1 MNKKAPAYVYTLNL
15 EGGRKYVG
23 MTTNI
28 NQRMD
33 QHFSGEGSAWTQKYA
48 PVSIKSIKPAKDVD
62 AAKKLETKMYF
73 KMRDRH
79 GTDMVRGAGHTTSIE
94 YDDDDTDDD
103 SSDDAQYIACQLCEK
118 TFYSNV
124 ECRNHSCRDNRPKA
138 SVTCYRCGYHGHYA
152 TSCYASYHIRGYR
165 L

>member
-1 MNKKAPAYVYTLNL
+1 MSKKAPAYVYTLNL

-28 NQRMD
+28 KQRMD

-48 PVSIKSIKPAKDVD
+48 PVSIKSIKPAEGID
-62 AAKKLETKMYF
+62 AAKKLETKTYF
-73 KMRDRH
+73 KMKDRH

-103 SSDDAQYIACQLCEK
+103 SSDGEYQFTSRYNRGGQGR
-118 TFYSNV
+118 TY
-124 ECRNHSCRDNRPKA
+124 RNTSFSP
-138 SVTCYRCGYHGHYA
+138 TCYKCGREGHY
-152 TSCYASYHIRGYR
+152 SPDCYARTHVDGYP

>member
-1 MNKKAPAYVYTLNL
+1 MSKKAPAYVYTLNL

-28 NQRMD
+28 DQRMD

-48 PVSIKSIKPAKDVD
+48 PVSIKSIKLAKGID
-62 AAKKLETKMYF
+62 AAKKLETKTYF
-73 KMRDRH
+73 KMKDRH

-94 YDDDDTDDD
+94 YDDDDSDDD
-103 SSDDAQYIACQLCEK
+103 SSDDDNQFTSRYNRGVQGRS
-118 TFYSNV
+118 Y
-124 ECRNHSCRDNRPKA
+124 RNTSFSP
-138 SVTCYRCGYHGHYA
+138 TCYKCGRKGHY
-152 TSCYASYHIRGYR
+152 SPDCYARTHVDGYY